1 MKTPQKMINNKQR
14 VIIVCPNARH
24 LILSIINKLEKMN
37 IYYDYILENEQ
48 KITDAP
54 VIFIENQYNS
64 YKHHI
69 LVLGNIN
76 NIDAEEIKSLADKTP
91 KAGTIIYNKQNKNHV
106 AFIKSFK
113 KKDVQILSYTE
124 TTSNNIKDKS
134 IESVL
139 LERFGV
145 QASSIKN

>member
-24 LILSIINKLEKMN
+24 LILSIINILEKMN

-76 NIDAEEIKSLADKTP
+76 NIDAEEIKNLADKTP
-91 KAGTIIYNKQNKNHV
+91 KAGTIIYNKQNKNHA
-106 AFIKSFK
+106 AFKSFK

-145 QASSIKN
+145 HASSIKN